1 MFDKALP
8 NCVKVSKKIF
18 DTIKN
23 AVQNAKRD
31 NLQARPQRSSPINF
45 DNSDKLIQD
54 IVHGNITH
62 KEALNKMAGID
73 KNLTKITEQESL
85 NLNQIKMANIYFMV
99 SGIFTGEPKKFME
112 NNEGELYL
120 FKSKRDHS
128 DKQNE
133 SNIAR

>member
-45 DNSDKLIQD
+45 DNSNKLIQD

-62 KEALNKMAGID
+62 KEALDKMGGID
-73 KNLTKITEQESL
+73 DNFTNITEQESL
-85 NLNQIKMANIYFMV
+85 NSKQVKVANIYFMV
-99 SGIFTGEPKKFME
+99 SEIFTGNTKKFME
-112 NNEGELYL
+112 NNKGELYV
-120 FKSKRDHS
+120 FESESDHS
-128 DKQNE
+128 DEQKE
-133 SNIAR
+133 SNRA